1 MSTGVCKDFPADEYF
16 RNRITHTYMKTLLVY
31 DAFFSH
37 GQSEK
42 INLEI
47 ATLLSADIL
56 TATYSVNSY
65 IPEHIGYHGK
75 IMEIYRAYTRNPN
88 WLQKYIL
95 YWKFRK
101 SSEILENYDTFIL
114 CDR

>member
-1 MSTGVCKDFPADEYF
+1 
-16 RNRITHTYMKTLLVY
+16 MKTLLIY

-56 TATYSVNSY
+56 TATYSFNSY
-65 IPEHIGYHGK
+65 IPEYLGYHGK
-75 IMEIYRAYTRNPN
+75 LIEVYKTFERNPS
-88 WLQKYIL
+88 WIQTYIL
-95 YWKFRK
+95 SWKFFKYR
-101 SSEILENYDTFIL
+101 SVFENYDTFFL